1 MLIILLQLPFSRFLK
16 YVYLKIIYIY
26 RFLMFELKSLISKHF
41 TWFKVLVVYI
51 FFSQMFDNCYIKN
64 SIPA

>member
-1 MLIILLQLPFSRFLK
+1 
-16 YVYLKIIYIY
+16 
-26 RFLMFELKSLISKHF
+26 MFELKSLISKHF

-51 FFSQMFDNCYIKN
+51 LFRQMFDNCYIKN